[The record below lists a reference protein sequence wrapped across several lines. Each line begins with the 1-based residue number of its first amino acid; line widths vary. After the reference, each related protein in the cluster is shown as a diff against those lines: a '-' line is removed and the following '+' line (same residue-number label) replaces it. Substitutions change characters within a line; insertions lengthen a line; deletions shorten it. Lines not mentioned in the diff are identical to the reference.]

1 MLKVYI
7 LNLDRAFLDPR
18 VLKSQQCAEEKT

>member
-1 MLKVYI
+1 VLKVYI

-18 VLKSQQCAEEKT
+18 VLKLQQCAEGKT